1 MLLEEMSS
9 EDRGV
14 QLMSF
19 ILKEAECL
27 MFQRSGEGLLKM
39 RP

>member
-1 MLLEEMSS
+1 MLLEMSS

-19 ILKEAECL
+19 ILKEAEYL
-27 MFQRSGEGLLKM
+27 MFQKSG
-39 RP
+39 

>member
-9 EDRGV
+9 EDREV

-19 ILKEAECL
+19 ILKETECL
-27 MFQRSGEGLLKM
+27 IFQRSG
-39 RP
+39 

>member
-1 MLLEEMSS
+1 MLLEEMSR

-19 ILKEAECL
+19 ILKEAECSV
-27 MFQRSGEGLLKM
+27 FQRSG
-39 RP
+39 

>member
-1 MLLEEMSS
+1 MSLEKST
-9 EDRGV
+9 EDKGV
-14 QLMSF
+14 LLMSF

-27 MFQRSGEGLLKM
+27 MFQRSGRGLLKM